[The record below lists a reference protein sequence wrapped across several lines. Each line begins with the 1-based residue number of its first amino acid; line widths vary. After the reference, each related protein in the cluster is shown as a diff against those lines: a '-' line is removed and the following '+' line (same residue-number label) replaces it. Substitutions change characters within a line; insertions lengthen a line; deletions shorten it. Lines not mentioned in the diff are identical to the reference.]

1 MTGASVTKQRST
13 LTQDLQLA
21 SKQYGADPQFN
32 PRLATVIT
40 AAKKQGFPKASIE
53 NAIARGQGRSPTGA
67 ALESLT
73 IEAMLPPSV
82 AVIVECQTDSKARTL
97 GDMKLAIK
105 ESGGSMTP
113 TSHMFDRKGKIVF
126 EGSKDIGEE
135 EIFDHAIEAG
145 AIDVQMEDEGKV
157 VVYAES
163 SQTTAVAENLVNSSG
178 LKVESLDIVWDPK
191 EDMMVDVASPEMLDS
206 FLGGCN
212 HIRPF
217 NTPGSPWSMKLVLLG
232 LGLALTVQG
241 ARTEQKDSH
250 QERELNTKD
259 LVAEETD
266 QIEEKSDDDGPEKEE
281 DADFMDS
288 AVDEEENG
296 EDKNEQHDWKD
307 IEEDEDDIQNCGK
320 ESEVSALAI
329 IVPSQMVREIPRIT
343 IDKETGRIFNHM
355 PFAERLRILAALAF
369 AVTIWIFVIG
379 FALWTMVQASE
390 NIIVTVVFET

>member
-1 MTGASVTKQRST
+1 MTGVRTCMTLQLRGSRCFSLTSSLYSGHSRWSKIKHDKAKVDASVTKQRST

-206 FLGGCN
+206 FLGR
-212 HIRPF
+212 IQDDP
-217 NTPGSPWSMKLVLLG
+217 S
-232 LGLALTVQG
+232 VQVVY
-241 ARTEQKDSH
+241 T
-250 QERELNTKD
+250 N
-259 LVAEETD
+259 
-266 QIEEKSDDDGPEKEE
+266 
-281 DADFMDS
+281 
-288 AVDEEENG
+288 
-296 EDKNEQHDWKD
+296 
-307 IEEDEDDIQNCGK
+307 
-320 ESEVSALAI
+320 
-329 IVPSQMVREIPRIT
+329 
-343 IDKETGRIFNHM
+343 
-355 PFAERLRILAALAF
+355 
-369 AVTIWIFVIG
+369 
-379 FALWTMVQASE
+379 AS
-390 NIIVTVVFET
+390 

>member
-1 MTGASVTKQRST
+1 M
-13 LTQDLQLA
+13 
-21 SKQYGADPQFN
+21 
-32 PRLATVIT
+32 
-40 AAKKQGFPKASIE
+40 
-53 NAIARGQGRSPTGA
+53 
-67 ALESLT
+67 ALVLN
-73 IEAMLPPSV
+73 
-82 AVIVECQTDSKARTL
+82 K
-97 GDMKLAIK
+97 
-105 ESGGSMTP
+105 
-113 TSHMFDRKGKIVF
+113 
-126 EGSKDIGEE
+126 
-135 EIFDHAIEAG
+135 
-145 AIDVQMEDEGKV
+145 
-157 VVYAES
+157 
-163 SQTTAVAENLVNSSG
+163 
-178 LKVESLDIVWDPK
+178 
-191 EDMMVDVASPEMLDS
+191 
-206 FLGGCN
+206 
-212 HIRPF
+212 
-217 NTPGSPWSMKLVLLG
+217 TPGSPWSMKLVLLG